1 MRRLVFLMLGLFSL
15 SVHAVTLDD
24 LQQRFSQQPVL
35 RAEFSQQRSV
45 SGMDQKL
52 NSSGILVI
60 SRNDGLWWQQEK
72 PFALSLLLTDSR
84 MVQTMAGQ
92 PPQTVTAQNNP
103 QMFKFNSLLTA
114 LFHADHRALEQNFT
128 LDFSDRGQGN
138 WKLVLTPKTSPLN
151 RLFKTITLEGQT
163 FLNNININDMQGDV
177 TQIRFFNQRT
187 EPKTL
192 TDAEKQHFSS

>member
-1 MRRLVFLMLGLFSL
+1 MRFLILFIGLVTFAAQ
-15 SVHAVTLDD
+15 AVTLDE

-35 RAEFSQQRSV
+35 RADFSQQRSV
-45 SGMDQKL
+45 SGMEQKL
-52 NSSGILVI
+52 NSAGNLVI
-60 SRNDGLWWQQEK
+60 SRNDGLWWQQQK
-72 PFALSLLLTDSR
+72 PFALSLLLTNSR

-92 PPQTVTAQNNP
+92 APQVVTAQNNP
-103 QMFKFNSLLTA
+103 QMFQFNSLLTA
-114 LFHADHRALEQNFT
+114 LFHADHRALEQNFK

-138 WKLVLTPKTSPLN
+138 WTLVLTPKSSPLN
-151 RLFKTITLEGQT
+151 RLFRQIGLKGQT
-163 FLNNININDMQGDV
+163 FLENIDIQDMQGDS